1 MATVIRM
8 QRGGRTHDPYYRMV
22 VVDSRTR
29 GQGRVLDQIGVYHP
43 CARPTPRVD
52 LDRQKALNWLAK
64 GVRLS
69 DTVRSVLSKQGVL
82 AEHRST
88 QSAPA
93 GGEN

>member
-52 LDRQKALNWLAK
+52 LDRQKTLNWLAK